1 MRAVLLVDCGN
12 STIKSQ
18 WVLSEQ
24 HSKPSA
30 EVRWLESSVATCPNA
45 DASTDSLLHQ
55 WREAAD
61 LIGGLANVEVAISW
75 LSVGPALVRGYV
87 ESAYQRLTG
96 TPPPRAHRSQ
106 LIWQGGGL
114 NQPDQLMTLHNGYA
128 QPDQL
133 GADRWASAVGALASG
148 LITRDETRASTVLI
162 ISAGTATTMD
172 LVRVEPMLS
181 RGCEASFLGGWIWP
195 GWGLMMQSLQSGTR
209 DLQYE
214 FDDSALHGLLTPP
227 TNSRSAISAGIGLAQ
242 AAPIARLID
251 EIRPD
256 TILLQ
261 GGAAEAL
268 RLTLEAMNMATKVVP
283 AHNLSLRG
291 LQALLD

>member
-18 WVLSEQ
+18 WMLSEQ
-24 HSKPSA
+24 HPLPAA
-30 EVRWLESSVATCPNA
+30 EVKWLESSVATCPNA
-45 DASTDSLLHQ
+45 DASSEGLLHQ

-61 LIGGLANVEVAISW
+61 SIGGLANVEVAISW
-75 LSVGPALVRGYV
+75 LSVGPDLVRESV
-87 ESAYQRLTG
+87 ESAYQTLTG
-96 TPPPRAHRSQ
+96 GPPPLSHRAQ
-106 LIWQGGGL
+106 LIWQGSRL
-114 NQPDQLMTLHNGYA
+114 NQPDQLITLHNGYA

-133 GADRWASAVGALASG
+133 GADRWASAVGALATG
-148 LITRDETRASTVLI
+148 LIPCDETRASTALI
-162 ISAGTATTMD
+162 VSAGTATTMD
-172 LVRVEPMLS
+172 LLRVEPTLS
-181 RGCEASFLGGWIWP
+181 GECEASFLGGWIWP

-214 FDDSALHGLLTPP
+214 FDNSALHGLLTPP

-261 GGAAEAL
+261 GGAAESL
-268 RLTLEAMNMATKVVP
+268 RLTLEAMNTATKVVP